1 MDFFLKGVLALNY
14 FAIFVKK
21 LLPSFSSSTV
31 HTDTISATTTNWKQ
45 KNCKNSKNVT
55 YILKSTTKIAKISTT
70 HIKFKPKF
78 HNKSELAVGFKYS
91 SIN

>member
-45 KNCKNSKNVT
+45 KNCKNLKNKT
-55 YILKSTTKIAKISTT
+55 YILKSTTKISTT

-78 HNKSELAVGFKYS
+78 HNKSELALGFKYS